1 MDRRL
6 RCRNLRGFMTASAR
20 LASEVATVTSGTA
33 PESMSEMPWI
43 KWLDLDTAIQPDGAL
58 VVALRRP
65 KPEHVNHDHAIN
77 APVAYGVA
85 EVAGLGAAVL
95 GILDLLSSTY
105 AVVETAAIDYRS
117 PAVGGVIAS
126 GRVEP
131 TLAATARAA
140 IERGESAQLTVDTVL
155 SDASGRETGT
165 CRFVIALRPKRG
177 T

>member
-1 MDRRL
+1 
-6 RCRNLRGFMTASAR
+6 
-20 LASEVATVTSGTA
+20 
-33 PESMSEMPWI
+33 MSEMPWI
-43 KWLDLDTAIQPDGAL
+43 KWLDLDTEIQPDGSL
-58 VVALRRP
+58 VVELRRP
-65 KPEHVNHDHAIN
+65 KPQHVNHDHSIN

-95 GILDLLSSTY
+95 GVLDLLPSTY
-105 AVVETAAIDYRS
+105 AVVQTAAIDYRA

-140 IERGESAQLTVDTVL
+140 IERGEPAQLTVNTVL
-155 SDASGRETGT
+155 SDTSGRHTGN
-165 CRFVIALRPKRG
+165 CRFVIALRRHRG

>member
-1 MDRRL
+1 
-6 RCRNLRGFMTASAR
+6 
-20 LASEVATVTSGTA
+20 
-33 PESMSEMPWI
+33 MSEMPWI
-43 KWLDLDTAIQPDGAL
+43 KWLDLDTAIEPDGAL

-105 AVVETAAIDYRS
+105 AVVESAAINYDA

-131 TLAATARAA
+131 TLAATARATV
-140 IERGESAQLTVDTVL
+140 ERGDPAQLTVDTIL
-155 SDASGRETGT
+155 SDVSGRQTGN
-165 CRFVIALRPKRG
+165 CRFVIVLRPRRG